1 MCGICGGI
9 GPNAPTPKLIETQL
23 QSLEH
28 RGPDDR
34 GIYSAQGI
42 SLGMCRLAIVEVSD
56 GKQPAKDANQRV
68 FLVFNG
74 EIYNFR
80 ELRKEL
86 IQDGV
91 RFDSSSESEVLIQLY
106 LKHGIRFVDR
116 LNGMFAIA
124 LYDKRSGTLSLI
136 RDRIGKKPLWY
147 AFMPDRTLL
156 FASEVKALLKVL
168 PSKTLRKGTISDV
181 MQFGFINSPHSSY
194 NEINQVEPGAILT
207 WNNGALQSDI
217 YWEPNFQEI
226 PNLDFA
232 EALETTKKLISRSVA
247 RRLISERPIGAFLSG
262 GYDSTVV
269 AAYMATLYPG
279 IVKTFSIGFEHD
291 AFNESHHARSVAK
304 YLGTEHHELIVRPDP
319 SLLVERLS
327 TVLDQPLADPSIIPS
342 YLLSEFARNSVVVA
356 LGGDGGDE
364 VFAGYD
370 RYLAAPILQKFNS
383 LLFLAKYPVKFLIQM
398 DIGNSR
404 KLSRIES
411 QMSRKSDLASRYQS
425 IMSSGSSSE
434 LHSILDKQFHGNLSH
449 PEFEND
455 FNSGSSSNLNRMLRA
470 DLERYLPG
478 DLLPKA
484 DFASMSNS
492 LELRSP
498 LLDIEVVEWGLT
510 LPKEFKI
517 SGFETKH
524 ILKEV
529 ARSLV
534 PREIIDR
541 PKMGFGIPRAQWLRS
556 EMKELSWDILTDQ
569 TARSRGWFNAT
580 EVNLLLKQHSA
591 GRDKDHLLWPM
602 IILEL
607 WARNWLD

>member
-1 MCGICGGI
+1 
-9 GPNAPTPKLIETQL
+9 
-23 QSLEH
+23 
-28 RGPDDR
+28 
-34 GIYSAQGI
+34 
-42 SLGMCRLAIVEVSD
+42 
-56 GKQPAKDANQRV
+56 
-68 FLVFNG
+68 
-74 EIYNFR
+74 
-80 ELRKEL
+80 
-86 IQDGV
+86 
-91 RFDSSSESEVLIQLY
+91 
-106 LKHGIRFVDR
+106 
-116 LNGMFAIA
+116 
-124 LYDKRSGTLSLI
+124 
-136 RDRIGKKPLWY
+136 
-147 AFMPDRTLL
+147 
-156 FASEVKALLKVL
+156 
-168 PSKTLRKGTISDV
+168 
-181 MQFGFINSPHSSY
+181 
-194 NEINQVEPGAILT
+194 
-207 WNNGALQSDI
+207 
-217 YWEPNFQEI
+217 
-226 PNLDFA
+226 
-232 EALETTKKLISRSVA
+232 
-247 RRLISERPIGAFLSG
+247 
-262 GYDSTVV
+262 
-269 AAYMATLYPG
+269 
-279 IVKTFSIGFEHD
+279 
-291 AFNESHHARSVAK
+291 
-304 YLGTEHHELIVRPDP
+304 
-319 SLLVERLS
+319 
-327 TVLDQPLADPSIIPS
+327 
-342 YLLSEFARNSVVVA
+342 
-356 LGGDGGDE
+356 
-364 VFAGYD
+364 
-370 RYLAAPILQKFNS
+370 
-383 LLFLAKYPVKFLIQM
+383 
-398 DIGNSR
+398 
-404 KLSRIES
+404 
-411 QMSRKSDLASRYQS
+411 
-425 IMSSGSSSE
+425 MSSGSSSE

>member
-9 GPNAPTPKLIETQL
+9 GPNAPTPELIERQL
-23 QSLEH
+23 QILEH

-42 SLGMCRLAIVEVSD
+42 SLGMCRLAIVEVAE
-56 GKQPAKDANQRV
+56 GKQPAEDATQRV

-86 IQDGV
+86 IQEGV
-91 RFDSSSESEVLIQLY
+91 QFESSSESEVLIQLY
-106 LKHGIRFVDR
+106 LRHGIRFVDK

-147 AFMPDRTLL
+147 AYMSDGTLL

-168 PSKTLRKGTISDV
+168 PTKTLRQGAISDV
-181 MQFGFINSPHSSY
+181 MQFGFINSPHSSF
-194 NEINQVEPGAILT
+194 NEVNQVEPGGILT
-207 WNNGALQSDI
+207 WNNRVLQSKI
-217 YWEPNFQEI
+217 YWEPNYQET

-232 EALETTKKLISRSVA
+232 EALETTKKLISQSVS

-269 AAYMATLYPG
+269 AAYMANLSSEV
-279 IVKTFSIGFEHD
+279 IKTFSIGFEQD
-291 AFNESHHARSVAK
+291 AFDESHHARKVAK
-304 YLGTEHHELIVRPDP
+304 FLGTEHHELIVRPNP

-342 YLLSEFARNSVVVA
+342 FLLSEFARNSVVVA

-383 LLFLAKYPVKFLIQM
+383 LLFLAKYPIKFLTQM

-411 QMSRKSDLASRYQS
+411 QMSRKLDLASRYQS

-434 LHSILDKQFHGNLSH
+434 LYSILDKQFHANLSYS
-449 PEFEND
+449 EFEND
-455 FNSGSSSNLNRMLRA
+455 FNSGSYSNLNRMLRA

-498 LLDIEVVEWGLT
+498 LLDIEVVEWGLK

-534 PREIIDR
+534 PRELIDR

-556 EMKELSWDILTDQ
+556 EMKELSWDILTDR
-569 TARSRGWFNAT
+569 TAKNRGWFNTT
-580 EVNLLLKQHSA
+580 EVNFLLKQHSE
-591 GRDKDHLLWPM
+591 GRDKDHILWPM